1 MINIKTLTHTHILD
15 IEINYTSVYL
25 NCTEN
30 VNERIIDEHRKKRK
44 TLQLKIDKTENLI
57 YFYINLIKKKK
68 MIPNIKILINKN
80 ILNAKIKVSV

>member
-1 MINIKTLTHTHILD
+1 M
-15 IEINYTSVYL
+15 YL

>member
-1 MINIKTLTHTHILD
+1 MNRLMINLNYESKLNKITKIMINIKTLTHTHILD

-57 YFYINLIKKKK
+57 YFYINLIKKRK
-68 MIPNIKILINKN
+68 
-80 ILNAKIKVSV
+80 